1 MGDPYL
7 TLGIGE
13 QVTDAD
19 VSAAYHAA
27 LRAFPPEEHPEQFSR
42 ISEAYGAIRTEAD
55 RVDLRLFGTLFRPEC
70 IAELAEHEAPE
81 PPDAT
86 RAAWQSVA
94 VRSWLVG
101 RCS

>member
-13 QVTDAD
+13 RVSDAD

-27 LRAFPPEEHPEQFSR
+27 LRAFPPEEYPEEFAR

-55 RVDLRLFGTLFRPEC
+55 RVDLRLFGPLPQNLSD
-70 IAELAEHEAPE
+70 LA
-81 PPDAT
+81 
-86 RAAWQSVA
+86 
-94 VRSWLVG
+94 
-101 RCS
+101 